1 MKLKIFEKQKAL
13 KKLDDGRRK
22 ERERES
28 KKERVEQH
36 RRELKR
42 ML

>member
-22 ERERES
+22 ERERERAR
-28 KKERVEQH
+28 K
-36 RRELKR
+36 RELNNTDAN
-42 ML
+42 